1 MTGSDQK
8 IIGKGVFFLRNVK
21 PGTAIS
27 GQGTNDEQV
36 LFGEVSEHTVSAL
49 KTLINNVYK
58 PMLEKMN
65 SEDWKMC
72 EADQQKEFKQTFEK
86 FAKELI
92 EAQESFKSN
101 IVLDPLTDRLRT
113 GLREGRT
120 SEVSLI
126 LEYAA
131 IFSKWQDKINQYIE
145 DANAERRYDKDDGP
159 VKELDYWKQRMRK
172 LTQVSEQLGSK
183 NCRAVYDLL
192 DQACES
198 SQEQLGVNY
207 QKIYMATSNWRGIDN
222 KITESLSE
230 AKDNVKYLQ
239 TLEKYLEPLY
249 TGNPDTIKETLPAL
263 MNSIKMIHTIA
274 RYYNTTERMTGLFI
288 KITNQMITNCKY
300 NIVNFRNIKLGL
312 PRKGKMGSLSDPK
325 VEVSSTFDDGG
336 LWNENLYPHDELI
349 AVLKSCQDLKET
361 YIKQYKFTKER
372 LESMPKARQF
382 DFNQTEIFG
391 KFELFSRRVRKLI
404 DLFSTIRQF
413 KTLEKHN
420 LENIEEIVKQF
431 NTYVNSFIGKIK
443 KPLLDYKDDTF
454 DRDFVEFNVDV
465 SRVEN
470 QLTEYIDESFSNII
484 NIEDSLRLLR
494 KFRSILHRDNLQA
507 GLMSKYNLLFARYS
521 GFIQKIEEEYKKKYV
536 SPPIVRNLPIV
547 SGSITWSRHLFHRAS
562 TPMEQF
568 PPNLLR
574 NTETRRTMR

>member
-1 MTGSDQK
+1 
-8 IIGKGVFFLRNVK
+8 
-21 PGTAIS
+21 
-27 GQGTNDEQV
+27 
-36 LFGEVSEHTVSAL
+36 
-49 KTLINNVYK
+49 
-58 PMLEKMN
+58 MN
-65 SEDWKMC
+65 PEDWKLC
-72 EADQQKEFKQTFEK
+72 EADQQKEFNQTFEK
-86 FAKELI
+86 FAKELE
-92 EAQESFKSN
+92 EAQESFSN
-101 IVLDPLTDRLRT
+101 KITLAPLEGRLKT

-120 SEVSLI
+120 QDPNII
-126 LEYAA
+126 LEYAGV
-131 IFSKWQDKINQYIE
+131 FSQWQDSINKTLE
-145 DANAERRYDKDDGP
+145 AANAECRYEKDDGP
-159 VKELDYWKQRMRK
+159 AKELDHWKQRMRK
-172 LTQVSEQLGSK
+172 LTQVSEQLSSK

-198 SQEQLGVNY
+198 MQEQLGVNY

-249 TGNPDTIKETLPAL
+249 SGNPETIKETLPAL

-274 RYYNTTERMTGLFI
+274 RYYNTTERMTGLFV

-300 NIVNFRNIKLGL
+300 NIVNFRLI
-312 PRKGKMGSLSDPK
+312 KMGEKPPAK
-325 VEVSSTFDDGG
+325 KHTDDSG
-336 LWNENLYPHDELI
+336 LWDENKYPHDELI
-349 AVLKSCQDLKET
+349 AMLQSCQDLKET
-361 YIKQYKFTKER
+361 YIKQYRFTKER

-420 LENIEEIVKQF
+420 LENIQPIVQQF
-431 NTYVNSFIGKIK
+431 NQYVSSFRSKIK
-443 KPLLDYKDDTF
+443 AALLDYKDDTF

-470 QLTEYIDESFSNII
+470 KLTEYIDASFPTTM

-494 KFRSILHRDNLQA
+494 KFRSILHRDNL
-507 GLMSKYNLLFARYS
+507 
-521 GFIQKIEEEYKKKYV
+521 
-536 SPPIVRNLPIV
+536 
-547 SGSITWSRHLFHRAS
+547 
-562 TPMEQF
+562 
-568 PPNLLR
+568 
-574 NTETRRTMR
+574 

>member
-1 MTGSDQK
+1 MAGQGPAHLFIYYQKPYKLNEQGEVEELRQPAEFLVTDGMDQK
-8 IIGKGVFFLRNVK
+8 LLGKGVFFLRNTK
-21 PGTAIS
+21 PGASINATA
-27 GQGTNDEQV
+27 TNDEQV

-65 SEDWKMC
+65 ADDWKMC
-72 EADQQKEFKQTFEK
+72 EADSQKEFKQTFDK

-101 IVLDPLTDRLRT
+101 IVLDPLSERLRT
-113 GLREGRT
+113 GLRDGRT
-120 SEVSLI
+120 NDVPLI

-131 IFSKWQDKINQYIE
+131 IFSRWQDKINQYIE

-192 DQACES
+192 DQACDNL
-198 SQEQLGVNY
+198 QEQLGVNY

-249 TGNPDTIKETLPAL
+249 TGNPETIKETLPAL

-325 VEVSSTFDDGG
+325 VEVSSTFEDSG
-336 LWNENLYPHDELI
+336 LWDENKYPHDELI

-382 DFNQTEIFG
+382 DFNMTEIFG

-420 LENIEEIVKQF
+420 LENIQDIVSKF
-431 NTYVNSFIGKIK
+431 NQYVSSFRKKIEH
-443 KPLLDYKDDTF
+443 PLLDYKDDTF

-470 QLTEYIDESFSNII
+470 KLTEYIDASFSNII

-507 GLMSKYNLLFARYS
+507 GLMSKYNLLFSRYS
-521 GFIQKIEEEYKKKYV
+521 GFI
-536 SPPIVRNLPIV
+536 
-547 SGSITWSRHLFHRAS
+547 
-562 TPMEQF
+562 
-568 PPNLLR
+568 
-574 NTETRRTMR
+574 

>member
-1 MTGSDQK
+1 
-8 IIGKGVFFLRNVK
+8 
-21 PGTAIS
+21 
-27 GQGTNDEQV
+27 
-36 LFGEVSEHTVSAL
+36 
-49 KTLINNVYK
+49 
-58 PMLEKMN
+58 
-65 SEDWKMC
+65 
-72 EADQQKEFKQTFEK
+72 
-86 FAKELI
+86 
-92 EAQESFKSN
+92 
-101 IVLDPLTDRLRT
+101 
-113 GLREGRT
+113 
-120 SEVSLI
+120 
-126 LEYAA
+126 
-131 IFSKWQDKINQYIE
+131 
-145 DANAERRYDKDDGP
+145 
-159 VKELDYWKQRMRK
+159 
-172 LTQVSEQLGSK
+172 
-183 NCRAVYDLL
+183 
-192 DQACES
+192 
-198 SQEQLGVNY
+198 
-207 QKIYMATSNWRGIDN
+207 
-222 KITESLSE
+222 
-230 AKDNVKYLQ
+230 
-239 TLEKYLEPLY
+239 
-249 TGNPDTIKETLPAL
+249 
-263 MNSIKMIHTIA
+263 
-274 RYYNTTERMTGLFI
+274 
-288 KITNQMITNCKY
+288 MITNCKY

-470 QLTEYIDESFSNII
+470 QLTEYIDASFSNII

-494 KFRSILHRDNLQA
+494 KFRSILHRDNL
-507 GLMSKYNLLFARYS
+507 
-521 GFIQKIEEEYKKKYV
+521 
-536 SPPIVRNLPIV
+536 
-547 SGSITWSRHLFHRAS
+547 
-562 TPMEQF
+562 
-568 PPNLLR
+568 
-574 NTETRRTMR
+574 

>member
-1 MTGSDQK
+1 
-8 IIGKGVFFLRNVK
+8 
-21 PGTAIS
+21 
-27 GQGTNDEQV
+27 
-36 LFGEVSEHTVSAL
+36 
-49 KTLINNVYK
+49 
-58 PMLEKMN
+58 MLEKMN

-470 QLTEYIDESFSNII
+470 QLTEYIDASFSNII

-494 KFRSILHRDNLQA
+494 KFRSILHRDNL
-507 GLMSKYNLLFARYS
+507 
-521 GFIQKIEEEYKKKYV
+521 
-536 SPPIVRNLPIV
+536 
-547 SGSITWSRHLFHRAS
+547 
-562 TPMEQF
+562 
-568 PPNLLR
+568 
-574 NTETRRTMR
+574 